1 MIDPISLAQL
11 SEELLADAGGSRA
24 RRSARTVVG
33 GHDHIMRQTLIA
45 LLVDSS
51 LAEHDSPGEA
61 TLHVIKGRLSLE
73 WDMGNV
79 QGRTG
84 DLIEIPR
91 ERHSLHA
98 IEDSVVLLTAV
109 PREHVAAETD

>member
-1 MIDPISLAQL
+1 MTDPISLAQL
-11 SEELLADAGGSRA
+11 SDDLLSDAKESPA

-33 GHDHIMRQTLIA
+33 GHDCVMRQTLIA
-45 LLVDSS
+45 LLADSA

-61 TLHVIKGRLSLE
+61 TIQIIQGHVTLE
-73 WDMGNV
+73 WDAGNA

-84 DLIEIPR
+84 DLIEIPPK
-91 ERHSLHA
+91 RHSLHA

-109 PREHVAAETD
+109 PREHVAATE